1 MPVCG
6 HVNAP
11 RKISNK
17 ISRRSLLLNRIESN
31 KHFDRPAIYADIIFL
46 SKYC

>member
-11 RKISNK
+11 RKTSNK
-17 ISRRSLLLNRIESN
+17 ISRRNLPLKWIELN
-31 KHFDRPAIYADIIFL
+31 KHFDRSAIYADIIFR